1 MGPNAGDALVFD
13 DGPMPQLR
21 AAGEWLRAYGN
32 ATSVVMDRKSYVPFY
47 AGMRHVQLPDDDYD
61 TIVEWA
67 RRTGVNYIVV
77 EEYVLR
83 AFRPQL
89 RSLVLDPAFR
99 AHEDRLR
106 MIYSWREGL
115 DSGVAIF
122 EVVRG
127 PGGAPQA
134 MP

>member
-1 MGPNAGDALVFD
+1 
-13 DGPMPQLR
+13 
-21 AAGEWLRAYGN
+21 
-32 ATSVVMDRKSYVPFY
+32 MDRKSYVPFY

-89 RSLVLDPAFR
+89 RALVLDPAFR
-99 AHEDRLR
+99 ARESRLR
-106 MIYSWREGL
+106 VVYSWREGL

-122 EVVRG
+122 EVVRE
-127 PGGAPQA
+127 PGGGRPG
-134 MP
+134 PP